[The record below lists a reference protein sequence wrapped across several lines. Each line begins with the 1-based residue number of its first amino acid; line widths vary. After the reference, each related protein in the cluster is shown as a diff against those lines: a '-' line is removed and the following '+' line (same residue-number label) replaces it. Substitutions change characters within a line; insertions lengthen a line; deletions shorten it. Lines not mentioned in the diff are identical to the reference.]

1 METEMEN
8 QLEKNEKGTSDG
20 SEGENAFVTATWRG
34 GNAESSTPGASIE
47 RVRGTID
54 HFTETH
60 DLQDNSTAQSKLFD
74 WQYVARM
81 HGVFFFWGVFTYL
94 VQKAQASA
102 DSLSLSFF
110 LVRVDRKIV
119 GKFEI
124 KISIADIANEKSN

>member
-1 METEMEN
+1 M
-8 QLEKNEKGTSDG
+8 G
-20 SEGENAFVTATWRG
+20 F
-34 GNAESSTPGASIE
+34 
-47 RVRGTID
+47 
-54 HFTETH
+54 
-60 DLQDNSTAQSKLFD
+60 
-74 WQYVARM
+74 
-81 HGVFFFWGVFTYL
+81 FFFWGVFTYL